1 MNPLIAQMIKRSGRS
16 WWQVRYIDGRVLSEW
31 DTLQGEMRL
40 PLGVGRSSRWEEIT
54 KYGMVGIRL
63 LCPNGMA
70 GEIEGILGTQFFQ
83 LKAGGI
89 SVGIGAGGDIKG
101 VTRFCDAHI
110 IGAVEDDNGNCWCRV
125 WEHKEKRLLAGFHD
139 NIHDMKY
146 RNIGKLNLDVQGIK
160 V

>member
-1 MNPLIAQMIKRSGRS
+1 MNSLIAAMIKRSGRS
-16 WWQVRYIDGRVLSEW
+16 WWQVRYIDGKVLSEW
-31 DTLQGEMRL
+31 DTLKGEMRL
-40 PLGVGRSSRWEEIT
+40 PLGMGRSSRWEEIQ

-70 GEIEGILGTQFFQ
+70 AELEGVFGTQFFQ

-89 SVGIGAGGDIKG
+89 DVAMGLGGIGG
-101 VTRFCDAHI
+101 VKRYQDAHI
-110 IGAVEDDNGNCWCRV
+110 IGAVENDNGDCFCRA
-125 WEHKEKRLLAGFHD
+125 WENKERRLIEFRD
-139 NIHDMKY
+139 NIHNMKY